1 MKWNNYVL
9 KKYRIIHTG
18 STWTPV
24 GWHFTRHVTAV
35 EIFVS
40 LSLSLPFLFSWLSFV
55 SSGILFILY
64 LYYTMGTINTSCIY
78 DPNSIRN
85 TLFHAFSLCTTV
97 SFSFFGYA
105 IYPSTHSSTFFYHFV
120 SLLWRWLQ
128 YTVQFVWTL
137 EAHMTV
143 ILLFV
148 FIKTNWLNWIKKSP
162 PPIFHDLLLRRP
174 VSSCQC
180 WLFCYCRNW

>member
-105 IYPSTHSSTFFYHFV
+105 IYPSTHSSTFFIISFLYFDDDCNIPF
-120 SLLWRWLQ
+120 SLSGLWRLTW
-128 YTVQFVWTL
+128 
-137 EAHMTV
+137 
-143 ILLFV
+143 LLF
-148 FIKTNWLNWIKKSP
+148 FFL
-162 PPIFHDLLLRRP
+162 
-174 VSSCQC
+174 SSSK
-180 WLFCYCRNW
+180 LID